1 MFYWVA
7 KNSNRNSLLISMLK
21 LKRFKIEKRYT
32 IKLFYI
38 SQKFKRGSLLPSIHV
53 DTLKLKKRRVLKK
66 RNNFSRAGN
75 RKYLIMAVKR
85 WLVKRLL
92 YREPKCDVDF
102 CRLHGKFE
110 VPKAKTQIRC
120 GFRLPLVLCASSH
133 RHTFFFCTQHGG
145 VMNSPKSLAALQQLL
160 FVVFT
165 VELLV
170 NTEKISEKRKKQNHT
185 RYF

>member
-32 IKLFYI
+32 VKLFYI

-75 RKYLIMAVKR
+75 RNYLITAVKR

-133 RHTFFFCTQHGG
+133 RHTFFF
-145 VMNSPKSLAALQQLL
+145 ALSTA
-160 FVVFT
+160 V
-165 VELLV
+165 
-170 NTEKISEKRKKQNHT
+170 
-185 RYF
+185 